1 MLNSQ
6 TDNPRME
13 KLPKPTITRET
24 IRATEE
30 FKQHRKQSWWQIYFP
45 MVLVLALFIFV
56 IVLMVLTTV
65 NGDPN
70 GTHSK
75 WADLIVMVIIVL
87 ASVVT
92 LIITGIL
99 GVSIYYLG
107 AGIKKMPELSNQAK
121 YYVNFGAGKVK
132 EVMDAITK
140 PVIMAGGAAK
150 GVQTALDSIKKKPTD

>member
-1 MLNSQ
+1 
-6 TDNPRME
+6 ME
-13 KLPKPTITRET
+13 NQQIKKIPKPEITREVIKST
-24 IRATEE
+24 KE
-30 FKQHRKQSWWQIYFP
+30 FRQHRKQSWWQIYFP
-45 MVLVLALFIFV
+45 MIMVLALFIIL
-56 IVLMVLTTV
+56 IVLMVITTA